1 MLRFRASPHL
11 FITLKLLA
19 AVDISTTLRSFAI
32 WCVVPSREKSRSR
45 VNYYTITHDE
55 RERQRERGQ
64 LRPVDKEIPRPAPYY
79 PPAPPWLAII
89 PTLNLSHTRS
99 KDKKKEEKKGDPR
112 RVNVSLPDNYRD
124 IEY

>member
-1 MLRFRASPHL
+1 MRRKQKKTALHYQPSRYIRTWTRFKADGDNFFLLRFRASPHL

-55 RERQRERGQ
+55 RERER
-64 LRPVDKEIPRPAPYY
+64 
-79 PPAPPWLAII
+79 AIEA
-89 PTLNLSHTRS
+89 SR
-99 KDKKKEEKKGDPR
+99 
-112 RVNVSLPDNYRD
+112 
-124 IEY
+124 